1 VSGALDVPGTGLP
14 VEAALASVRAALDE
28 RGTAV
33 LIAPPG
39 SGKTTVVPL
48 HLVGQPWA
56 NGRIVVLEPRR
67 IAARAAARRMA
78 ELLGEPLGQTVGY
91 RTRDERK
98 VSGATQVEVITEGI
112 LVRRLQRDPSLPGI
126 AAVLL
131 DEVHERNLV
140 TDLSLALSL
149 DVRRSLRPDLRLLAM
164 SATIDA
170 DRLAGVLGDAPGPAP
185 VVRSDAER
193 HELTVLHRPAA
204 PRERLD
210 AHVARV
216 VGEVLAAAPVGD
228 VLVFL
233 PGAADI
239 RRVAARLTTAA
250 GLPAAVDVLPLHG
263 SLPSAAQDAAL
274 APSGPGRRRVVLA
287 TDIAESSLT
296 VAGVRIVVDAGS
308 ARVPVIDGATGL
320 SVLRTE
326 PASTA
331 SVEQRAGRAARL
343 GPGVSVRLWD
353 DAQVRRPA
361 APTPEVL
368 LADLTGLAL
377 ELAVWGAE
385 VDDLPF
391 PDPPPAARLAQG
403 RAVLAA
409 IGAIDVAGRPTATGR
424 RIAELPLHPR
434 LGALVL
440 AGVDQGVG
448 ATACALAALLAER
461 DVVRGGVDAPVDLAA
476 RVELVVD
483 GTSSALGPEL
493 VDRRALDAVR
503 RTARRLA
510 RTVGV
515 DATAVAPDRC
525 GSLLAVAFPERLA
538 QAQGDGRFRLRGGGG
553 GAMPTGDAL
562 ARSPYLVVADLE
574 GGRIRR
580 AAAIDDAPGAR
591 DRGRRRHERGGVG
604 VGRGARRPARP
615 PAGTVGRTRARCR
628 GGSAHA
634 WSRDGGGAAGA
645 GAGHRRVGAA
655 VDGGCSGHPRPGGL
669 RPPPGSRSMARCLRC
684 RALLAELDTWLGSH
698 LLAATGR
705 VDLERLDLV
714 MLLWHRIGH
723 HRRHELDRLAPTSF
737 EAVDGRAIP
746 IAYDGDRPRSSV
758 RAQQLFGLAHHP
770 TVGDGQVPVVLELL
784 SPAGRPVQVT
794 ADLPGFWA
802 GTWAE
807 VRKDLAGRYPKHP
820 WPADPSS
827 SSPPSRRPRRPGR

>member
-33 LIAPPG
+33 LVAPPG

-580 AAAIDDAPGAR
+580 AAAIDDAPLRATVAGDVMSVEELVWDVERDDLRVRRQERSGALVLAAAE
-591 DRGRRRHERGGVG
+591 GRPTPGPATVAALLERVRATDGSVLRWTAAARAIQ
-604 VGRGARRPARP
+604 GRAAF
-615 PAGTVGRTRARCR
+615 
-628 GGSAHA
+628 AHRLAPEA
-634 WSRDGGGAAGA
+634 WPDVSD
-645 GAGHRRVGAA
+645 V
-655 VDGGCSGHPRPGGL
+655 
-669 RPPPGSRSMARCLRC
+669 
-684 RALLAELDTWLGSH
+684 ALLAELDTWLGSH

-723 HRRHELDRLAPTSF
+723 HRRHDLDRLAPTSF

-794 ADLPGFWA
+794 ADLPGFGA